1 MIDKILKK
9 FLKNDP
15 DKKCITDSKKTY
27 TFKEINDFYEEKAAA
42 QKNEMSAGK
51 TSLVN
56 SEGKVNAP
64 QFKQASKAYEGKS
77 SYK

>member
-27 TFKEINDFYEEKAAA
+27 TFKEINEKI
-42 QKNEMSAGK
+42 EYFS
-51 TSLVN
+51 
-56 SEGKVNAP
+56 SE
-64 QFKQASKAYEGKS
+64 FKK
-77 SYK
+77 YKKKI